1 MAVGKNKRLTK
12 GGKKGQKKKTGD
24 PFLLKE
30 WYDIK
35 APSYFGKRQC
45 GKTLVSRTKGTKVA
59 SDGLMNRIV
68 EVNLADLN
76 NDDDQGYRKMSLMV
90 EDVQGRNCLTNF
102 HGMAMTRDKLCSLV
116 KKWQSTIEAMVEV
129 KTADGYTCRMF
140 CIAFTARQADQVK
153 TTSYANSTQL
163 KKIRQKMR
171 DVMTSEANGATLR
184 DLVKKFIPES
194 ISKEIEKKCKC
205 IFPIKDVFIRKC
217 KVLKKPKFDITKLM
231 ELHEK
236 SAEGDVGAAMDR
248 PEEDA
253 AVNTLTADVKAVE
266 AE

>member
-12 GGKKGQKKKTGD
+12 GGKKGNKKKTGD
-24 PFLLKE
+24 PFLKKE

-45 GKTLVSRTKGTKVA
+45 GKTLVSRTQGTKVA
-59 SDGLMNRIV
+59 SDALKHRII
-68 EVNLADLN
+68 EMNLADLN
-76 NDDDQGYRKMSLMV
+76 NDEDQGYRKISLMV
-90 EDVQGRNCLTNF
+90 EDIQGRNCLTNF
-102 HGMAMTRDKLCSLV
+102 HGMSLTRDKLCSLV
-116 KKWQSTIEAMVEV
+116 KKWQSTIEASCEV
-129 KTADGYTCRMF
+129 KTNDGYTVRLF
-140 CIAFTARQADQVK
+140 CIAFAARQNDQVK
-153 TTSYANSTQL
+153 TTAYANSMQN
-163 KKIRQKMR
+163 KKIRNKMR
-171 DVMTSEANGATLR
+171 EVMTNETTGCSLR

-236 SAEGDVGAAMDR
+236 SHEGDVGAAMDR
-248 PEEDA
+248 PEDGA
-253 AVNTLTADVKAVE
+253 AVNTLTADVKATE
-266 AE
+266 E